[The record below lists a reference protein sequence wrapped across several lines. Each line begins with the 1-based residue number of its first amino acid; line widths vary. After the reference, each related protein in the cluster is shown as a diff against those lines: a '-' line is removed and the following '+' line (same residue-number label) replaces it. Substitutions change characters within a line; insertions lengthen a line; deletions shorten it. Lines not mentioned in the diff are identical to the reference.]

1 MKLVRVFGA
10 KVGSSYNTVMVSVK
24 GRSTMDNGHRTESFS
39 QEARRVLNASE
50 REANEME
57 HPSITPLHLL
67 LGMLQVTNSHACR
80 ILQPMG
86 LEYRHVLPVVQ
97 ELSPTMVRA
106 VRREVELSDELRKV
120 IEFAI
125 DESRINGAS
134 CIVSEHLLLG
144 LIRRPDYAIVSILQR
159 VSLDPESVRRA
170 TRQFMLQLDDQPA
183 AEAQVKPAG
192 LSEQMKILQMVEAG
206 KISAA
211 EAGELLRALQLTST
225 PAVAYTNKPI
235 GEVNQIRSRHVRLT
249 ISDKNTRQ
257 PKADYRLPV
266 DRLQAEIFVLIQLLY
281 NGYTGKFAEYNGAND
296 RVEIAIE

>member
-1 MKLVRVFGA
+1 
-10 KVGSSYNTVMVSVK
+10 MVSVK
-24 GRSTMDNGHRTESFS
+24 GRRTMDNGHRMESFS

-57 HPSITPLHLL
+57 HPVITPLHLL

-80 ILQPMG
+80 ILQPLG

-106 VRREVELSDELRKV
+106 VRREIELADELRKV
-120 IEFAI
+120 LEFAV
-125 DESRINGAS
+125 DEGRINGS
-134 CIVSEHLLLG
+134 PYIGSEHLLLG
-144 LIRRPDYAIVSILQR
+144 LIRRPDYAVVNILQR

-170 TRQFMLQLDDQPA
+170 ARKFMLQHDEPA
-183 AEAQVKPAG
+183 AEAPAQPAG

-206 KISAA
+206 KLSAA

-249 ISDKNTRQ
+249 ITDKNTNQ

-281 NGYTGKFAEYNGAND
+281 NGYTGKFAEYNGVND